1 MNFCFQTA
9 LLLFAVGAC
18 ASGEKDPLPHLAPAY
33 AGLKLGMSIAEA
45 KRVAVGLGAPV
56 RCQSRAAYTDSGS
69 TWYMTFC
76 LSPGAGERTKADQ
89 LRVAFIAD
97 PRTEKVRAIMIT
109 EPTTQSDALRWIKGK
124 GEQFGLA
131 QEVSPNRLRWFVD
144 DWSLELSIG
153 GSGRTIAFGDT
164 TLEGRLQSVDGR

>member
-18 ASGEKDPLPHLAPAY
+18 ASGEEDPLPHLAPAY
-33 AGLKLGMSIAEA
+33 AGFKLGMPINQA
-45 KRVAVGLGAPV
+45 KRVAAGLGAPV
-56 RCQSRAAYTDSGS
+56 RCQSRPAYTDSGS
-69 TWYMTFC
+69 TRYMTFC
-76 LSPGAGERTKADQ
+76 LSPGAGERTKADR

-97 PRTEKVRAIMIT
+97 PRTEKVRAVMLT
-109 EPTTQSDALRWIKGK
+109 EPTSQSDALKWINTK

-131 QEVSPNRLRWFVD
+131 QEVSPNRRRWFVD

-164 TLEGRLQSVDGR
+164 ALEGRLQSGDGR